1 GVDDDDEIARVDVR
15 SVDRLVLSAQDAGD
29 LAGQSAEHHPVRID
43 QMPGAGDI
51 RLFRREGP
59 HPGFPFIGRGKPI
72 RLAVSNA
79 GATTSGAESHIVT
92 NPLPPPPTAG
102 PGMTRAGSAAAA
114 LEVLTDRTLDA
125 IVEMVLTVRAG
136 AYEAHSA
143 DGWVRF
149 ARHADGGGWRY
160 EILDGGGRNPLADQA
175 ADRFAGAAAEA
186 AVPWPHRSANAY
198 PHAYEQV
205 VQFFEAPMAPDVC
218 VVHSAAHNYEDRGGH
233 RGEHG
238 SLDVVQARA
247 PFVLAGRGVRAEGMV
262 DRSCRLVD
270 VAPTVARL
278 LGLPARPGIGL
289 NGRPRGDAH
298 LARQDGEAL
307 ADLLDPADRPRHVVA
322 FLLDGWNPNT
332 LYRLAASGRAPNI
345 ARLIGLG
352 TAFRHG
358 AMAGMPTVTLANHTS
373 LVTGALPGHHW
384 ILHNAWWDRV
394 SGEVVTTNSPATWP
408 TAMTRLAP
416 GIETLFEAI
425 RRAEPVAFTAAV
437 NEPADRGA
445 AFSTFD
451 FFRRG
456 DIPPFPQPE
465 DIAHVTLEFAGP
477 LGDYR
482 FNTMIDHMALEQA
495 VGLWRGRYRGVDYP
509 APRFSWVSFQLTD
522 CAMHAGGPRSAI
534 AEAAIADTDG
544 EILDAIDHAGAL
556 DDTAFVVLA
565 DHGME
570 ETNPDVRG
578 DWDAALTE
586 AGVPYRD

>member
-1 GVDDDDEIARVDVR
+1 MTT
-15 SVDRLVLSAQDAGD
+15 
-29 LAGQSAEHHPVRID
+29 PV
-43 QMPGAGDI
+43 
-51 RLFRREGP
+51 
-59 HPGFPFIGRGKPI
+59 
-72 RLAVSNA
+72 
-79 GATTSGAESHIVT
+79 
-92 NPLPPPPTAG
+92 PPPPTAG
-102 PGMTRAGSAAAA
+102 PGESRAGSAAAA
-114 LEVLTDRTLDA
+114 LEVLTDRSLDA
-125 IVEMVLTVRAG
+125 IVEMVLTARAG

-149 ARHADGGGWRY
+149 ARHAAGAGWRY
-160 EILDGGGRNPLADQA
+160 EILDGAGRNPLADQA

-186 AVPWPHRSANAY
+186 AARWPRRSANAY

-205 VQFFEAPMAPDVC
+205 VQFFEAPMAPDLC
-218 VVHSAAHNYEDRGGH
+218 VVHSAAHNYEEQGGH

-247 PFVLAGRGVRAEGMV
+247 PFVLAGRGVRADGMV
-262 DRSCRLVD
+262 ERSCRLVD
-270 VAPTVARL
+270 VAPTLARL
-278 LGLPARPGIGL
+278 LGLPAGPGTGL
-289 NGRPRGDAH
+289 NGRVRAGAH
-298 LARQDGEAL
+298 LARQDGDAL
-307 ADLLDPADRPRHVVA
+307 ADLLVPGERPRHVVG
-322 FLLDGWNPNT
+322 FLLDGCNPNT
-332 LYRLAASGRAPNI
+332 LYRLAAEGRAPNI

-373 LVTGALPGHHW
+373 LITGALPGHHW
-384 ILHNAWWDRV
+384 ILHNAWWDRA

-425 RRAEPVAFTAAV
+425 RRAEPAAFTAAV

-445 AFSTFD
+445 TFSTFD

-465 DIAHVTLEFAGP
+465 DIPHVTLEFAGP

-495 VGLWRGRYRGVDYP
+495 VGLWRGRYRGADYP
-509 APRFSWVSFQLTD
+509 APRFCWVSFQLTD

-544 EILDAIDHAGAL
+544 RIGEILDAIDRAGAL

-570 ETNPDVRG
+570 ETNPAVRG
-578 DWDAALTE
+578 DWDAALSE
-586 AGVPYRD
+586 AGVAFRDEGAGFVYLDPEMN

>member
-1 GVDDDDEIARVDVR
+1 VTTV
-15 SVDRLVLSAQDAGD
+15 
-29 LAGQSAEHHPVRID
+29 PPP
-43 QMPGAGDI
+43 PGAGPGAA
-51 RLFRREGP
+51 REA
-59 HPGFPFIGRGKPI
+59 
-72 RLAVSNA
+72 L
-79 GATTSGAESHIVT
+79 
-92 NPLPPPPTAG
+92 
-102 PGMTRAGSAAAA
+102 AAAA
-114 LEVLTDRTLDA
+114 LGVLTDRSLDS

-149 ARHADGGGWRY
+149 ARRAEGPGWRY
-160 EILDGGGRNPLADQA
+160 EVLDGAGRNPLADQA

-186 AVPWPHRSANAY
+186 AARWPGRAANAY

-247 PFVLAGRGVRAEGMV
+247 PFVLAGRGVRADGMV

-270 VAPTVARL
+270 VAPTLARL

-289 NGRPRGDAH
+289 NGRPRADAH
-298 LARQDGEAL
+298 LARQDGEPL
-307 ADLLDPADRPRHVVA
+307 TDLLVEAEPPRHVVG
-322 FLLDGWNPNT
+322 FLLDGCNPNT
-332 LYRLAASGRAPNI
+332 LHRLAEAGRAPNV
-345 ARLIGLG
+345 ARLMELG

-373 LVTGALPGHHW
+373 LITGALPGHHR
-384 ILHNAWWDRV
+384 ILHNAWWDRA
-394 SGEVVTTNSPATWP
+394 SGEVVTTNSPAAWP

-425 RRAEPVAFTAAV
+425 RAAEPAAFTAAV

-445 AFSTFD
+445 TFSTFD

-465 DIAHVTLEFAGP
+465 DVPHVTLRFAGP

-495 VGLWRGRYRGVDYP
+495 VGLWRGRYRGADYP
-509 APRFSWVSFQLTD
+509 APRFCWVSFQLTD
-522 CAMHAGGPRSAI
+522 CAMHAGGPRSEI
-534 AEAAIADTDG
+534 AEAAIADTDGRIG

-556 DDTAFVVLA
+556 SDTAFVVLA

-570 ETNPDVRG
+570 ETNPAVRG

-586 AGVPYRD
+586 AGIPFRDEGHGFVYLDPAARR